1 MSNKEMKEKMKRRYG
16 DEIKH
21 KHNKDHLEY
30 RQHEK
35 TYPLQKNMED
45 DLENE
50 IIDINKSKDTGKH
63 HLKHF
68 QSRRRDNL
76 ENIKK

>member
-1 MSNKEMKEKMKRRYG
+1 
-16 DEIKH
+16 
-21 KHNKDHLEY
+21 
-30 RQHEK
+30 
-35 TYPLQKNMED
+35 MED
-45 DLENE
+45 DLESE
-50 IIDINKSKDTGKH
+50 IIELDKSKDTGKH